1 MRSIPWRPFAA
12 GSLPR
17 RAAEVSSA
25 VSLTFLYTSG
35 QVRRL
40 SPLER
45 AYLSV
50 PVSSTTSVV
59 RKASLFYFVFVMFS
73 YTTGGPF
80 GLEAMVTTSGPG
92 MTLLYLLLIPLF
104 LSVPVSLVTAE
115 LTTAMPVE
123 GGFYRWTR
131 AAFGDFVGFLAG
143 WWNWSA
149 SFLLGGSYAVL
160 FADYL
165 GYYFPGIVGWK
176 HWLVAF
182 GLIVFIAWV
191 NIRGIQTVGKAATVF
206 EIFMFIPVIALIA
219 IGLARWHH
227 NPFVPMVP
235 PNQPFSK
242 VFGVGLALG
251 IWLYSG
257 YEQVSS
263 VAEDVENPQRSY
275 PRALA
280 LVIPLSIATYFLPPF
295 AALAALGNWAQ
306 WKDGYF
312 STAALLIG
320 GPWLGHLMT
329 IAAMV
334 GNVALLNSTMLT
346 ATPMPFTLAEDGY
359 LPPFLTRRH
368 PRYGTPW
375 IAILISA
382 AIYASL
388 ALHSLGEL
396 ISVYA
401 FLRGATTVLTV
412 LSAWGL
418 RRRLPGL
425 PRAFRIPGGN
435 LGLIYVIAAP
445 LVMTCVALHYSE
457 PFSAR
462 WGPVALA
469 TGLVVYF
476 VVKWFAWRAAK
487 SGAGYA
493 RFVFQEQGRRQ
504 ADES

>member
-1 MRSIPWRPFAA
+1 VNAPA
-12 GSLPR
+12 
-17 RAAEVSSA
+17 
-25 VSLTFLYTSG
+25 
-35 QVRRL
+35 
-40 SPLER
+40 
-45 AYLSV
+45 
-50 PVSSTTSVV
+50 SSTTSSV

-80 GLEAMVTTSGPG
+80 GLESMISSSGPG
-92 MTLLYLLLIPLF
+92 MSLLYLLVIPLL
-104 LSVPVSLVTAE
+104 LSVPVSLVAAE

-131 AAFGDFVGFLAG
+131 AAFGDFWGFLAG

-149 SFLLGGSYAVL
+149 SFLLGSSYAVL
-160 FADYL
+160 FTDYL
-165 GYYFPGIVGWK
+165 GYYYPGIVGWK
-176 HWLVAF
+176 HWLVSFALIAF
-182 GLIVFIAWV
+182 ITWV
-191 NIRGIQTVGKAATVF
+191 NLRGIQMVGKAATAF
-206 EIFMFIPVIALIA
+206 ELLMFVPVIAMIA
-219 IGLARWHH
+219 LGLAKWHH
-227 NPFVPMVP
+227 NPFVPMIP
-235 PNQPFSK
+235 PHQPFSK
-242 VFGVGLALG
+242 AFGGGLALA

-257 YEQVSS
+257 YEQLSS

-295 AALAALGNWAQ
+295 AALAALGNWGQ

-320 GPWLGHLMT
+320 GPWLGNLMT
-329 IAAMV
+329 IGAMI

-346 ATPMPFTLAEDGY
+346 ATPMPFVLAEDGY

-396 ISVYA
+396 IGIYA

-412 LSAWGL
+412 LSAWGM
-418 RRRLPGL
+418 RRKRPDL

-445 LVMTCVALHYSE
+445 VAMTCVALLNSE
-457 PFSAR
+457 PIAKR
-462 WGPVALA
+462 WGPWALA
-469 TGLVVYF
+469 AGPVVYF
-476 VVKWFAWRAAK
+476 VVKWFAKRAARK
-487 SGAGYA
+487 AA
-493 RFVFQEQGRRQ
+493 
-504 ADES
+504 

>member
-1 MRSIPWRPFAA
+1 VTAP
-12 GSLPR
+12 G
-17 RAAEVSSA
+17 
-25 VSLTFLYTSG
+25 
-35 QVRRL
+35 
-40 SPLER
+40 
-45 AYLSV
+45 
-50 PVSSTTSVV
+50 SSTASTV

-80 GLEAMVTTSGPG
+80 GLESMISSSGPG
-92 MTLLYLLLIPLF
+92 MSLLYMLVIPFF
-104 LSVPVSLVTAE
+104 LSVPVSLVAAE

-131 AAFGDFVGFLAG
+131 AAFGDFWGFLAG

-160 FADYL
+160 FTDYL

-176 HWLVAF
+176 HWLVSFALIAF
-182 GLIVFIAWV
+182 ITWV
-191 NIRGIQTVGKAATVF
+191 NIRGIQMVGKAATLF
-206 EIFMFIPVIALIA
+206 ELLMFIPVIALIVL
-219 IGLARWHH
+219 GLAKWHH
-227 NPFVPMVP
+227 NPFVPLVP
-235 PNQPFSK
+235 PHQPFFK
-242 VFGVGLALG
+242 AFGGGLALA

-257 YEQVSS
+257 YEQLSS

-295 AALAALGNWAQ
+295 AALAALGDWSQ

-320 GPWLGHLMT
+320 GPWLGNLMT
-329 IAAMV
+329 IGAMV

-346 ATPMPFTLAEDGY
+346 ATPMPFVLAEDGY

-368 PRYGTPW
+368 RRYGTPW

-396 ISVYA
+396 ISIYA

-418 RRRLPGL
+418 RRKRPDL
-425 PRAFRIPGGN
+425 PRAFRIPWGN
-435 LGLIYVIAAP
+435 LGLIYVIVTP
-445 LVMTCVALHYSE
+445 LAMTCVALFNSE
-457 PFSAR
+457 PIAKR
-462 WGPVALA
+462 WGPWALA
-469 TGLVVYF
+469 AGPVVYF
-476 VVKWFAWRAAK
+476 VVKWFAKRAA
-487 SGAGYA
+487 
-493 RFVFQEQGRRQ
+493 Q
-504 ADES
+504 AAKGV